1 MARFGGG
8 GDTSLPT
15 EAELRERKTVSIA
28 ERNQKAAQED
38 AQGGEEVAKP
48 GQIGNKGKE
57 GNTYWG
63 GDSTMFEGKDD

>member
-1 MARFGGG
+1 M
-8 GDTSLPT
+8 PT

-28 ERNQKAAQED
+28 ARNQKAAQED
-38 AQGGEEVAKP
+38 AQQGGEEVAMQ